1 MRKFLAVIL
10 FTFIGLQVQAIQPE
24 SKTFLVIF
32 QSQELKQ
39 NKIALNQI
47 EEQFSSFDT
56 KSYEGNSELALF
68 IEIPSCDFDECFL
81 GDFLVEV
88 SEKKSLKLEDI
99 AFLVYDLTKN
109 ESVFEYF
116 LSEQLQIKE
125 SKTKSRKLLTEL

>member
-56 KSYEGNSELALF
+56 KSYERNSELALF

-99 AFLVYDLTKN
+99 AFRVYDLTKN

>member
-39 NKIALNQI
+39 HKIALNQI

-88 SEKKSLKLEDI
+88 SGKKSLKLDDI
-99 AFLVYDLTKN
+99 AFRVYDLTKN
-109 ESVFEYF
+109 ESVFENF
-116 LSEQLQIKE
+116 LSEQSQAKE
-125 SKTKSRKLLTEL
+125 LKTKSRRLLTEL

>member
-39 NKIALNQI
+39 HKIALNQI

-88 SEKKSLKLEDI
+88 SGKKSLKLEDI
-99 AFLVYDLTKN
+99 AFRVYDLTKN
-109 ESVFEYF
+109 ESVFENF
-116 LSEQLQIKE
+116 LSEQSQIKE

>member
-10 FTFIGLQVQAIQPE
+10 FTFVGLQVQAIQPE

-39 NKIALNQI
+39 HKIALNQI
-47 EEQFSSFDT
+47 EKQFSSFDT

-88 SEKKSLKLEDI
+88 SGKKSLKLEDI
-99 AFLVYDLTKN
+99 AFRVYDLTKN
-109 ESVFEYF
+109 ESVFENF
-116 LSEQLQIKE
+116 LSEQTQIKE
-125 SKTKSRKLLTEL
+125 SKAKSRKLLTEL

>member
-39 NKIALNQI
+39 HKIALNQI

-88 SEKKSLKLEDI
+88 SGKKSLKLEDI
-99 AFLVYDLTKN
+99 AFRVYDLTKN
-109 ESVFEYF
+109 ESVFENF
-116 LSEQLQIKE
+116 LSEQSQIKE
-125 SKTKSRKLLTEL
+125 SRTKSRKLLTEL

>member
-39 NKIALNQI
+39 HKIALNQI

-88 SEKKSLKLEDI
+88 SGKESLKLEDI
-99 AFLVYDLTKN
+99 AFRVYDLTKN
-109 ESVFEYF
+109 ESLFENF
-116 LSEQLQIKE
+116 LSEQSQIKE
-125 SKTKSRKLLTEL
+125 SRTKSRKLLTEL

>member
-10 FTFIGLQVQAIQPE
+10 FTFVGLQVQAIQPE

-39 NKIALNQI
+39 HKIALNQI

-99 AFLVYDLTKN
+99 AFRVYDLTKN
-109 ESVFEYF
+109 ESVFENF
-116 LSEQLQIKE
+116 LSEQIQIKE
-125 SKTKSRKLLTEL
+125 SKAKSRKLLTEL

>member
-88 SEKKSLKLEDI
+88 SEKNL
-99 AFLVYDLTKN
+99 
-109 ESVFEYF
+109 
-116 LSEQLQIKE
+116 
-125 SKTKSRKLLTEL
+125 

>member
-10 FTFIGLQVQAIQPE
+10 FTFVGLQVQAIQPE

-39 NKIALNQI
+39 HKIALNQI

-88 SEKKSLKLEDI
+88 SGKKSLKLEDI
-99 AFLVYDLTKN
+99 AFRVYDLTKN
-109 ESVFEYF
+109 ESVFENF
-116 LSEQLQIKE
+116 LSEQTQIKE
-125 SKTKSRKLLTEL
+125 SKAKGRKLLTEL

>member
-10 FTFIGLQVQAIQPE
+10 FTFVGLQVQAIQPE

-39 NKIALNQI
+39 HKIALNQI

-88 SEKKSLKLEDI
+88 SGKKSLKLEDI
-99 AFLVYDLTKN
+99 AFRVYDLTKN
-109 ESVFEYF
+109 ESVFENF
-116 LSEQLQIKE
+116 LSEQTQIKE
-125 SKTKSRKLLTEL
+125 SKAKSRKLLTEL

>member
-39 NKIALNQI
+39 NKIALSQI

-99 AFLVYDLTKN
+99 AFRVYDLTKN

>member
-10 FTFIGLQVQAIQPE
+10 FTFVGLQVQAIQPE

-39 NKIALNQI
+39 HKIALNQI

-81 GDFLVEV
+81 GDFLVEI
-88 SEKKSLKLEDI
+88 SGKKSLKLEDI
-99 AFLVYDLTKN
+99 AFRVYDLTKN
-109 ESVFEYF
+109 ESVFENF
-116 LSEQLQIKE
+116 LSEQTQIKE
-125 SKTKSRKLLTEL
+125 SKAKSRKLLTEL

>member
-39 NKIALNQI
+39 HKIALNQI

-81 GDFLVEV
+81 DDFLVEV
-88 SEKKSLKLEDI
+88 SGKKSLKLEDI
-99 AFLVYDLTKN
+99 AFRVYDLTKN
-109 ESVFEYF
+109 ESVFENF
-116 LSEQLQIKE
+116 LSEQSQAKE
-125 SKTKSRKLLTEL
+125 LKTKSRRLLTEL

>member
-39 NKIALNQI
+39 HKIALNQI

-88 SEKKSLKLEDI
+88 SGKKSLKLEDI
-99 AFLVYDLTKN
+99 AFRVYDLTKN
-109 ESVFEYF
+109 ESVFENF
-116 LSEQLQIKE
+116 LSEQSQAKE
-125 SKTKSRKLLTEL
+125 LKTKSRRLLTEL

>member
-99 AFLVYDLTKN
+99 AFRVYDLTKN